1 MTPYDVMYL
10 IGGAVGISCLAIV
23 LDPVMSWK
31 TRFSVVALLLT
42 GFAIAAYIVLGDT
55 PVPENPM
62 FPIQLKLP

>member
-1 MTPYDVMYL
+1 MTPYDIMYL
-10 IGGAVGISCLAIV
+10 IGGVIGIACLAIV

-42 GFAIAAYIVLGDT
+42 GFAVAAYLVLGDT